1 MRRKFGI
8 VALFVGGIAL
18 ADPVST
24 PNQLS
29 DTPIISGGGSV
40 SGGNGNCQGYQVNF
54 RYNQIVGETAV
65 NLSGGETL
73 VFYGGGGGF
82 SGGFLSTKT
91 TYSGAAYLKAIGE
104 QLGRYVSGYYG
115 DYQTETYYTRGL
127 GIGLFARNTTNKA
140 DFIAGAGG
148 GYSDNAYTSYGG
160 GWKGGVGYRVRTY
173 QIICHYDPFRVRY
186 VCRKGVIYYD
196 PTGGG
201 VGGGIYQYGDIYSYD
216 PTGGGA
222 DVYEGRW
229 FGTCTYDPRD
239 PSQCGDISNGFHSG
253 QLSSGASSISAFYDS
268 YTKNYTSPVTSYTIT
283 GGGFASNTA
292 ALYVCK

>member
-91 TYSGAAYLKAIGE
+91 TYSGAAYLKAIGK
-104 QLGRYVSGYYG
+104 QY
-115 DYQTETYYTRGL
+115 ETYYTRGL

-173 QIICHYDPFRVRY
+173 QIICHYDPFMLRY
-186 VCRKGVIYYD
+186 VCRN
-196 PTGGG
+196 
-201 VGGGIYQYGDIYSYD
+201 GDIYSYD
-216 PTGGGA
+216 PTGGGV

-229 FGTCTYDPRD
+229 FGTCTYDPTSFWY

-253 QLSSGASSISAFYDS
+253 QRSSGASSISAFYDS